1 MNNSHFTIRQKSTE
15 CSARLG
21 SLETPHGTI
30 QTPVFMPVGTRGTVK
45 AMSPLELEELGAQ
58 IILGNTYHLFLKP
71 GPELIEA
78 CAASLARGDT
88 LVVFP
93 EGTRSVPGKEP
104 KLHHG
109 AAAIALASHHNI
121 TPVSITCTPPALMKG
136 ISWYQVPERKMC
148 ISVRAAPDIGIEPFL
163 EAEKEL
169 GRPIAVRRLT
179 QELKNRLFAQAR

>member
-1 MNNSHFTIRQKSTE
+1 MMRFLQVLKLEVDSLFICASHPTLIDVVI
-15 CSARLG
+15 LH
-21 SLETPHGTI
+21 SLIENANCI
-30 QTPVFMPVGTRGTVK
+30 VK
-45 AMSPLELEELGAQ
+45 AALHDSFALSSPVKAANY
-58 IILGNTYHLFLKP
+58 IANDS

-121 TPVSITCTPPALMKG
+121 TPVCITCTPPALMKG

-163 EAEKEL
+163 EAEKDL
-169 GRPIAVRRLT
+169 GRPSAVRRLT
-179 QELKNRLFAQAR
+179 QELKNRLLAQAR